1 MEPPPPYRIAP
12 ARPEDLEIVVALVR
26 ELAEF
31 ERLLHEVRITA
42 ADLQDHLFGPHP
54 YAEAALV
61 WAGEQAAGFALW
73 FHNYSTFMGRPGL
86 YLEDLYVR
94 PVFRGQG
101 YGEALL
107 QHLAALAVER
117 GCARLEWSV
126 LDWNQRAI
134 GFYRKLGARPMDDWT
149 VYRVT
154 GDALLA
160 LARDARRGPA

>member
-1 MEPPPPYRIAP
+1 MESPVPFRIEP
-12 ARPEDLEIVVALVR
+12 ARPEDVGTLVALVR

-31 ERLLHEVRITA
+31 ERLLHEVRVTPE
-42 ADLQDHLFGPHP
+42 DLRSHLFGPRP
-54 YAEAALV
+54 YCEAALV
-61 WAGEQAAGFALW
+61 WVGGEAAGFALW

-107 QHLAALAVER
+107 AHLAGLAVAR
-117 GCARLEWSV
+117 GSARLEWSV

-134 GFYRKLGARPMDDWT
+134 GFYTKLGAVPMDDWT

-154 GDALLA
+154 GDELA
-160 LARDARRGPA
+160 SLAGK

>member
-1 MEPPPPYRIAP
+1 MTQTSVSYRIAP
-12 ARPEDLEIVVALVR
+12 ARPQDVATIIALVR

-31 ERLLHEVRITA
+31 ERLLHEVRIEPQ
-42 ADLQDHLFGPHP
+42 DLQAHLFGPRP
-54 YAEAALV
+54 FCEAAVV
-61 WAGEQAAGFALW
+61 WVGEEAAGFALW

-86 YLEDLYVR
+86 YLEDLYIR

-101 YGEALL
+101 FGEALL
-107 QHLAALAVER
+107 KHLAGLAVER

-134 GFYRKLGARPMDDWT
+134 GFYKSMGAEPMDDWT

-154 GDALLA
+154 GEALRA
-160 LARDARRGPA
+160 LAGK

>member
-1 MEPPPPYRIAP
+1 MTESSVNYRIAP
-12 ARPEDLEIVVALVR
+12 ARPEDVAIMIALVR

-31 ERLLHEVRITA
+31 ERLLHEVRITPE
-42 ADLQDHLFGPHP
+42 DLHAHLFGPRP
-54 YAEAALV
+54 YCEAAV
-61 WAGEQAAGFALW
+61 IWVGDEAAGFALW

-101 YGEALL
+101 CGEGLL
-107 QHLAALAVER
+107 KHLAGLAVER

-134 GFYRKLGARPMDDWT
+134 GFYKSMGAAPMDEWT

-154 GDALLA
+154 GDSLLA
-160 LARDARRGPA
+160 LAGK

>member
-1 MEPPPPYRIAP
+1 MTESSVNYRIAP
-12 ARPEDLEIVVALVR
+12 ARPEDVAIMIALVR

-31 ERLLHEVRITA
+31 ERLLHEVRITPE
-42 ADLQDHLFGPHP
+42 DLHAHLFGPRP
-54 YAEAALV
+54 YCEAAVV
-61 WAGEQAAGFALW
+61 WVGDEAAGFALW

-101 YGEALL
+101 CGEGLL
-107 QHLAALAVER
+107 KHLAGLAVER

-134 GFYRKLGARPMDDWT
+134 GFYKSMGAAPMDEWT

-154 GDALLA
+154 GDSLLA
-160 LARDARRGPA
+160 LAGK